1 MLCFYCSGQDSVKH
15 YTVTTN
21 DGGYKFG
28 LAKFAN
34 LTEFLEHFQSQ
45 PLLGG
50 ESGNL
55 PAIAKMSVIMFF

>member
-1 MLCFYCSGQDSVKH
+1 MKH